1 MKSTQDEFRGLV
13 CEVYV
18 SAGAG
23 VCVCASGYMLKAALY
38 SAEWKQDRTWLHG
51 SPVLE
56 ELLHN
61 PCSV

>member
-1 MKSTQDEFRGLV
+1 MKSTQDEFRGLA

-38 SAEWKQDRTWLHG
+38 SAE
-51 SPVLE
+51 
-56 ELLHN
+56 
-61 PCSV
+61 